1 MNERARNDAAEPL
14 PDPPPRRSF
23 HRIHWAL
30 AALVGFALWHLGQ
43 AGWIHAKARLA
54 QYLLQAAWERRL
66 AGEHAPR
73 PWPWADT
80 WPVARL
86 VAPRQ
91 GVKVFVLAGASGR
104 TLAFGP
110 GHLFGTAP
118 PGASGNSVISAHRDT
133 HFAFLRHLAPG
144 DVLEVE
150 TPDGMR
156 RRYVVEGSEVV
167 DRRDLRALAPEP
179 TPRLTLI
186 TCFPFDSVNAR
197 GPLRYVVRA
206 AGA

>member
-1 MNERARNDAAEPL
+1 MRT
-14 PDPPPRRSF
+14 F
-23 HRIHWAL
+23 HRLHWVA
-30 AALVGFALWHLGQ
+30 AALVVFALWHLGQ

-54 QYLLQAAWERRL
+54 QYLMQAAWERALR
-66 AGEHAPR
+66 GEREPK

-86 VAPRQ
+86 MAPRQ
-91 GVKVFVLAGASGR
+91 GADVFVLAGATGR

-110 GHLFGTAP
+110 GHLFGTTP
-118 PGASGNSVISAHRDT
+118 PGGPGNSVISAHRDT

-144 DVLEVE
+144 DELVVE
-150 TPDGMR
+150 TPDGAR
-156 RRYVVEGSEVV
+156 RRYVVSDAAVV
-167 DRRDLRALAPEP
+167 DRRDLRATRPEP
-179 TPRLTLI
+179 MPRLTLI
-186 TCFPFDSVNAR
+186 TCYPFDALNSR

>member
-1 MNERARNDAAEPL
+1 MRT
-14 PDPPPRRSF
+14 F
-23 HRIHWAL
+23 HRIHWLL
-30 AALVGFALWHLGQ
+30 AALAGFALWHLGQ

-54 QYLLQAAWERRL
+54 QYLMQAAWERSL
-66 AGEHAPR
+66 KGEREPK

-91 GVKVFVLAGASGR
+91 GVEVFVLAGATGR

-110 GHLFGTAP
+110 GHLFGTAA
-118 PGASGNSVISAHRDT
+118 PGAPGNSVISAHRDT

-144 DVLEVE
+144 DELLVE
-150 TPDGMR
+150 TADGLR
-156 RRYVVEGSEVV
+156 RRYVVSDAEVV
-167 DRRDLRALAPEP
+167 DRRDLRATAPEP

-186 TCFPFDSVNAR
+186 TCWPFEAVSPR

-206 AGA
+206 VGA